1 MIHLDT
7 NFLIDA
13 LVTGSVQ
20 EARLVAWLS
29 AGEPLG
35 ISSIAW
41 GEFLCGP
48 LSPAAE
54 ALARRMFPGAVALER
69 IDAEMAASLFN
80 RTGRRSKS
88 FTDCCIGAIAIR
100 ANSPLATG
108 NQADFTPLVP
118 LGLVLA

>member
-13 LVTGSVQ
+13 LVPGSVQ
-20 EARLVAWLS
+20 EVQLVAWLS
-29 AGEPLG
+29 AGETLG
-35 ISSIAW
+35 ISSVAW

-48 LSPAAE
+48 LSPAAD

-69 IDAEMAASLFN
+69 GDAEKAADLFN

-100 ANSPLATG
+100 ANAPLATG
-108 NQADFTPLVP
+108 NRADFASMVP
-118 LGLVLA
+118 LGLALA